1 MRSKIIV
8 SKSYKKKD
16 KVDMFTKIDKERT
29 KRCNTVINT
38 VEEAISFFDWAKE
51 HNGRDSCWS
60 IQYWGF
66 GEHFTHWSG
75 DGTFIDFCLDKGQGI
90 DWAKMQKILIESA
103 NNLREAM
110 QNEYMDHKKE
120 YRKIDWS
127 RIAGR

>member
-1 MRSKIIV
+1 MA
-8 SKSYKKKD
+8 KKTDAIKH
-16 KVDMFTKIDKERT
+16 IDKLQEEKVYKL
-29 KRCNTVINT
+29 KRVIT
-38 VEEAISFFDWAKE
+38 TAKDAADFFDWAKE

-110 QNEYMDHKKE
+110 QNEYMDHEKE
-120 YRKIDWS
+120 YRKVDWS
-127 RIAGR
+127 RIAKR